1 MTFCY
6 HGAGTLKSPICL
18 SSLMKY
24 GWEFSNGLLVL
35 IVTDDLPALLAF
47 VEKGS
52 CGLKKKCVS
61 NRCMSFKNSLFCT
74 DLCKCTSRK
83 NDGKKQKKILKH

>member
-1 MTFCY
+1 
-6 HGAGTLKSPICL
+6 
-18 SSLMKY
+18 MKY

-47 VEKGS
+47 VETSS

-61 NRCMSFKNSLFCT
+61 KDVWVSKTVFSAPTYANALHARMT
-74 DLCKCTSRK
+74 
-83 NDGKKQKKILKH
+83 KKTEKDIKTLNVKH

>member
-52 CGLKKKCVS
+52 CG
-61 NRCMSFKNSLFCT
+61 
-74 DLCKCTSRK
+74 
-83 NDGKKQKKILKH
+83 